1 MGYFLPSFVQ
11 KRILR
16 HALSRLDLLD
26 TQDIELDNLDIA
38 WGKKTSIELRDIG
51 VLTPKLSA
59 LLQLSPP
66 LTLSKARVMLLR
78 ITIPADLYNSGIV
91 VEIEGV
97 DIQLHTGGGKDQAGR
112 RKAASGTARTNASRK
127 GVAVDRS
134 RSTQSNN
141 QAPEKHDS
149 SAGDTGDSDEAG
161 DRAEALPTTFDLA
174 KSFLE
179 AEAPEERAEI
189 HAAVAESHTADQ
201 SLSQSTEDVTVR
213 GMGGGISLPGFLAD
227 FLKGIRDR
235 LQISITNVGISLE
248 TQVELPSEGLGLQD
262 DGNKWE
268 NLTIRISVG
277 KVGVDGIT
285 TPNAVQGSVIRRL
298 SMHNIQGM
306 LISDPSLFAN
316 LSRFSVPPSPVANQ
330 SSPCN
335 TPSRRSQSSSSMSDP
350 VVSSPQSRIIEP
362 RHVVTANSSNIEASY
377 SAFPESSSRCT
388 ESLHETINVDNDSLS
403 RGVKRP
409 PDMNHSQYQE
419 SVLTG
424 SFYSQADYGQQSAD
438 ANMSSSVTG
447 GHKPVHQSRTSISGS
462 QSPNMSRD
470 TREIPNET
478 PPSYETDESSEAEG
492 AAMENLTESR
502 IFSHEEAQSM
512 YMSAMSQDSR
522 QIDRK
527 PLNMPGNWES
537 SSSEEDSAAASL
549 TFPGPVQFNRD
560 KCDPQPPTT
569 WKSAPTAAINANPL
583 DSSYQN
589 SNSKTLNESFRVE
602 AAKPVA
608 EAFALSEQPS
618 SSKSEGSSAKSDAGL
633 FTVKQ
638 IVTVD
643 SIMIEIPQ
651 ENDSQNNDPN
661 LSTRSRQTFDDTV
674 PGSFY
679 DRSSRIK
686 TQDTGQGITLEASGQ
701 PTSNDNGHSGK
712 SSKPST
718 SVRFGDILILGDIN
732 LTKLTIM
739 VAQNLMHVV
748 KRKHPENEYEA
759 PSMHQYHAEIAVRK
773 LSWQFL
779 ENVRGSTTS
788 ESQSVGVQTSA
799 ASPSENADVLLK
811 TLIRDLKIAVNRHG
825 QSFHSTVTI
834 KTFIFGYDEDTVLA
848 FGSGLKLRESSRD
861 GLGPADHDVILHISG
876 SPEHTN
882 IELTTLPLHVRL
894 DLRRLDETFGWFGGF
909 SGILGLGSSVMSTVT
924 VTQEKAKSAPPSRQA
939 RGVRFENIA
948 SPVQQY
954 KAIPS
959 QQKITARLGG
969 IVFDLE
975 GNYSA
980 FRLETSAV
988 KLVSRAEGVG
998 LTVDRL
1004 NFTGPYVASRTENPS
1019 IKVEFSGLRVEYLSN
1034 PKEVD
1039 LSRLLALLCPSTDK
1053 YEQEDDILVD
1063 TLLRQRRQGGVVR
1076 INIDHIGSHIL
1087 NIADLKQLPALG
1099 DDLKRLSS
1107 VAKYLPEDDRPGLM
1121 TLLLVR
1127 DMQFKVHSGF
1137 SIGIMKISAKTTE
1150 AAYISLP
1157 SLTALSIGQLAVIR
1171 NDVEE
1176 LLGKVLCTHKELE
1189 ASVPMVMIRFVG
1201 NALDPTVKLKLRS
1214 LRAEYHVTTM
1224 MEALVASDKATAERL
1239 VADMIASVA
1248 TVTARPES
1256 EPSPSRLSAHH
1267 FSGSEDSRS
1276 RTPPLGIDLILQD
1289 VVVGLNPRD
1298 SAARGVVVLSHV
1310 RFTCT
1315 LPKNDE
1321 TSANLVVTK
1330 AALLAI
1336 DDSSNLQEV
1345 ETSNLP
1351 TQASLPQRLS
1361 ASGYVTLSEVSAAKA
1376 TLQILNSGLAAERT
1390 VEVELRDTLLV
1401 VETCADSTQ
1410 TLQTILHGLQ
1420 PPVPPSKDLKYR
1432 TEVMPVEDMLA
1443 SFSGN
1448 PVETRHIGS
1457 AGGFDAETEVNEMD
1471 DESDQDMEFVST
1483 FYGLDSQT
1491 EDQDI
1496 SDSMSEDLDFRTSSQ
1511 STLNVGDRPLLYNN
1525 PGDALV
1531 DLDGSALDF
1540 REDHFGNE
1548 STVGGTAHR
1557 WDTKR
1562 NTYGLANDMKTRAS
1576 PFKLRVRG
1584 VHVIWN
1590 LFDGYDWARTRNTI
1604 DHAVAAVEV
1613 KAMEQRSRRDKR
1625 RSLDA
1630 EEDKDSVIGDF
1641 LFNSIYIG
1649 VSANHDPK
1657 ELSREINRN
1666 IDDFVSESENYATS
1680 TSSSSPSRQG
1690 RGTRLKGRKLRLM
1703 RSKSHKITFEL
1714 KGVSAD
1720 FVMFPAG
1727 LGEVQSSLDIRIQD
1741 LEVFDHLPT
1750 STWKKF
1756 ATYMQDAGEQ
1766 ESGTS
1771 MVHLEILNVK
1781 PVPELAASEIILKVR
1796 QMIKDC
1802 ILD

>member
-112 RKAASGTARTNASRK
+112 KKSASGTARTNASRK

-141 QAPEKHDS
+141 PALEKHDS
-149 SAGDTGDSDEAG
+149 SPSDTGDSDEAD

-235 LQISITNVGISLE
+235 LQISITNVGISLD
-248 TQVELPSEGLGLQD
+248 TQVELPNEGLGLQD
-262 DGNKWE
+262 DGKKWE

-285 TPNAVQGSVIRRL
+285 TQNTVQGSVMRRL
-298 SMHNIQGM
+298 TMHNIQGM

-330 SSPCN
+330 SSPCD
-335 TPSRRSQSSSSMSDP
+335 TPSRRSQSSLSMSDP

-362 RHVVTANSSNIEASY
+362 RHVVTATSSNIEASY
-377 SAFPESSSRCT
+377 PAFPESSSRCT
-388 ESLHETINVDNDSLS
+388 GSLHETSNVDNDSLS
-403 RGVKRP
+403 RGFKQP

-419 SVLTG
+419 SALTG
-424 SFYSQADYGQQSAD
+424 SFYSQADYGQQSSD
-438 ANMSSSVTG
+438 AKMSSSVTG
-447 GHKPVHQSRTSISGS
+447 GHKLVHQSRTSIPGC
-462 QSPNMSRD
+462 QSPNMSQD
-470 TREIPNET
+470 TREIPPNET
-478 PPSYETDESSEAEG
+478 PPSYETNESSEAEG

-522 QIDRK
+522 QTDRK
-527 PLNMPGNWES
+527 PLNMPGNWDS
-537 SSSEEDSAAASL
+537 SSSEEDLAAASL
-549 TFPGPVQFNRD
+549 IFPGQVQYNRE

-569 WKSAPTAAINANPL
+569 LESAPTAAINANPL

-589 SNSKTLNESFRVE
+589 SNSKILNESPRAE
-602 AAKPVA
+602 AAKPIA

-618 SSKSEGSSAKSDAGL
+618 SSKSEGSSAAGL

-638 IVTVD
+638 IVTID

-651 ENDSQNNDPN
+651 ENDSQNNDLN
-661 LSTRSRQTFDDTV
+661 LSTRSRQTFDDRV
-674 PGSFY
+674 PGPFY

-686 TQDTGQGITLEASGQ
+686 SQVTDHSITLEASGDS
-701 PTSNDNGHSGK
+701 TSSDNGHSK
-712 SSKPST
+712 SSKPSI
-718 SVRFGDILILGDIN
+718 SVRFGDISILADIN

-739 VAQNLMHVV
+739 VAQKLMHVV
-748 KRKHPENEYEA
+748 KREHPESEYKE
-759 PSMHQYHAEIAVRK
+759 SSIHQNHTEIAVRK

-788 ESQSVGVQTSA
+788 ESQIQTSA
-799 ASPSENADVLLK
+799 ASPSENADILLK
-811 TLIRDLKIAVNRHG
+811 TLIRDLKIAVSRHG
-825 QSFHSTVTI
+825 QSFHSTVKM

-848 FGSGLKLRESSRD
+848 FDSGLKLRESSRD

-939 RGVRFENIA
+939 RGVRFETIP
-948 SPVQQY
+948 SPVRQY
-954 KAIPS
+954 KATPS

-1004 NFTGPYVASRTENPS
+1004 NFTGPYVVPRTESPS
-1019 IKVEFSGLRVEYLSN
+1019 FRVEFSGLRVEYLSN

-1087 NIADLKQLPALG
+1087 NLADLKQLPALG

-1121 TLLLVR
+1121 TLLFVR
-1127 DMQFKVHSGF
+1127 DMQFKIHSGF
-1137 SIGIMKISAKTTE
+1137 PIGIIKISAKTTE

-1239 VADMIASVA
+1239 VTDMIASVA

-1267 FSGSEDSRS
+1267 SSGLEDSRS

-1289 VVVGLNPRD
+1289 VVVGLNPWD
-1298 SAARGVVVLSHV
+1298 SAARGIVVLSHV

-1345 ETSNLP
+1345 ETSSLP

-1376 TLQILNSGLAAERT
+1376 TLQILKSGLAAERT

-1410 TLQTILHGLQ
+1410 TLQMILHGLQ

-1448 PVETRHIGS
+1448 PVVTRQTGS
-1457 AGGFDAETEVNEMD
+1457 AGGFDAETEFNEMD

-1491 EDQDI
+1491 EDQAI

-1548 STVGGTAHR
+1548 SIIGGTAHR
-1557 WDTKR
+1557 WDTER

-1613 KAMEQRSRRDKR
+1613 KVMEQRSRRDKR

-1649 VSANHDPK
+1649 ISANHDPK
-1657 ELSREINRN
+1657 ELSRQINRN
-1666 IDDFVSESENYATS
+1666 IDDFVSESESYATS
-1680 TSSSSPSRQG
+1680 TSSTLPSGQG

-1703 RSKSHKITFEL
+1703 RSQSHKITFEL

-1756 ATYMQDAGEQ
+1756 ATYMQDAGER

-1796 QMIKDC
+1796 QVIRDF